1 MTTMILRRPSL
12 LLPVAGAFV
21 AGAALAL
28 AVAAA
33 PRPQSDAKAPAQEG
47 AAPTFT
53 KEDMERAMAQMKTM
67 VSPGPH
73 HKELAR
79 FLGTWKT
86 TTRFV
91 MGGTKTPGE
100 AGTATVSWLMDGR
113 WLKFDLGGSMMK
125 RPYTGF
131 VLMGYDNFKRSFVST
146 SVTSIDTAMV
156 RLEGD
161 MDPSGK
167 ALLMYG
173 TLDEYTTGEHD
184 KMVKYVYRFES
195 PDRMVLEV
203 HDLPIG
209 ETNTQVV
216 EVVFER
222 AS

>member
-1 MTTMILRRPSL
+1 MKLSSL
-12 LLPVAGAFV
+12 LAIAGAFV
-21 AGAALAL
+21 AGATLAL
-28 AVAAA
+28 TVAAS
-33 PRPQSDAKAPAQEG
+33 PRAQDAAGQG
-47 AAPTFT
+47 AAPPFT
-53 KEDMERAMAQMKTM
+53 KEDMEKAMAQMSKM
-67 VSPGPH
+67 IAPGPH
-73 HKELAR
+73 HKELER
-79 FLGTWKT
+79 FLGSWKT

-91 MGGTKTPGE
+91 MGGNKTPGE
-100 AGTATVSWLMDGR
+100 SGTATVSWLMDGR
-113 WLKFDLGGSMMK
+113 WLKFDLTGAMMK

-131 VLMGYDNFKRSFVST
+131 VMMGYDNFKRSFVST

-167 ALLMYG
+167 SLLMYG

-195 PDRMVLEV
+195 ADRMVLEV

-209 ETNTQVV
+209 ESNTQVV

>member
-1 MTTMILRRPSL
+1 MKISF
-12 LLPVAGAFV
+12 LLPSAGAFV
-21 AGAALAL
+21 AGATLAL
-28 AVAAA
+28 AVAAS
-33 PRPQSDAKAPAQEG
+33 PRGQEG
-47 AAPTFT
+47 AAPPFT
-53 KEDMERAMAQMKTM
+53 KEDMEKAMAQMPKMIT
-67 VSPGPH
+67 PGPH
-73 HKELAR
+73 HKELER
-79 FLGTWKT
+79 FLGSWKT
-86 TTRFV
+86 TTSFV
-91 MGGTKTPGE
+91 MGGNKTPGE
-100 AGTATVSWLMDGR
+100 AGTANVAWLMDGR
-113 WLKFDLGGSMMK
+113 WLKLELAGVMMK

-167 ALLMYG
+167 SLMMYG

-195 PDRMVLEV
+195 ADRMVLEI

-209 ETNTQVV
+209 EANTQVV

-222 AS
+222 AK